1 MLRATT
7 VVRKPAVRAEKVVDS
22 VTLDHGARECSSVAM
37 KGEGGL
43 AFEVDL
49 GKSTTLNDG
58 DALRLEDGRLVQVK
72 AAPERLLELTAE
84 SPLRLLKVAYLLGN
98 RHASSEVTA
107 EAIYIEDDPALA
119 ELARGQ
125 GCAVTPVTRAF
136 KPERIAEHDCGHDH
150 HHHHGHGHHHHDHDH
165 AHEHHSHEHHGHSHA
180 HGHHEHDHHHAH
192 GAGCGCG
199 HDHHHDHGHKHEH

>member
-7 VVRKPAVRAEKVVDS
+7 VVRKPAVRAEKVVDT
-22 VTLDHGARECSSVAM
+22 VTLDHGARECSSVALT
-37 KGEGGL
+37 GEGGL

-58 DALRLEDGRLVQVK
+58 DALRLEDGRLVQVR

-107 EAIYIEDDPALA
+107 GAIYIEDDPALA

-125 GCAVTPVTRAF
+125 GCAVTPVMRAF
-136 KPERIAEHDCGHDH
+136 RPERIAEHDCGHDH
-150 HHHHGHGHHHHDHDH
+150 HHHHGHGH
-165 AHEHHSHEHHGHSHA
+165 SHA
-180 HGHHEHDHHHAH
+180 HGHHDHDHHHAP